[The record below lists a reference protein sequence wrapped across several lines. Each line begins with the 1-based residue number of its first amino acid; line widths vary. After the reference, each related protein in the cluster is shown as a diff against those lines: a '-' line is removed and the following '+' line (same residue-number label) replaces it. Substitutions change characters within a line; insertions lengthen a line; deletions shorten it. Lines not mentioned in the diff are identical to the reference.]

1 MNDPILYMKKTVFL
15 LLLSTFPFLA
25 SYTQGGKVIKFKHE
39 AFTYKPV
46 LYYISSVK
54 DDRADTMTIGSVRSG
69 VFSKKTVPLNLQG
82 GAAMA
87 LDEFIKAYLV
97 QDRHQ
102 TPFELHIT
110 QLEASEQTG
119 GFKAGA
125 ELHISVAFYGAGK
138 KIADYKGSYTL
149 DGSIDATRFIEELI
163 RRGLDNIFRQ
173 FDDWYRAN
181 KEQAQAIMNGPSFR
195 LEVDIKEES
204 GDSDHLAFS
213 LHRPLTLDDFKGKP
227 DDMSRGAAVTYSGV
241 DAKFNAQSQYGQ
253 VTVVVTLTPFFDFT
267 RSWCRTG
274 SRNAKTLQHEQQH
287 FNITAIVACEM
298 ANEIRNQ
305 PLTADNYKEVMEKI
319 NRDKMKELEQREGQ
333 YDLETRH
340 GLIAAIQQK
349 WEQQIRDELSK
360 QTCYH

>member
-1 MNDPILYMKKTVFL
+1 MNDPLLYMKKTVFL
-15 LLLSTFPFLA
+15 LLLFAFSFLA
-25 SYTQGGKVIKFKHE
+25 SYTQSGKIIKFKHE

-54 DDRADTMTIGSVRSG
+54 DDRADTTTIGSVRSG
-69 VFSKKTVPLNLQG
+69 VFSKKTVPLNLPG

-87 LDEFIKAYLV
+87 MNEFIKAYLV

-102 TPFELHIT
+102 APFELHIT

-125 ELHISVAFYGAGK
+125 ELHISVAFYGGGK
-138 KIADYKGSYTL
+138 KIADYRGSYTL
-149 DGSIDATRFIEELI
+149 DGGIDATRYIEELI
-163 RRGLDNIFRQ
+163 RRGLDNIFKQ

-181 KEQAQAIMNGPSFR
+181 KEQAEAIMNGPSFKV
-195 LEVDIKEES
+195 EVVIKEES
-204 GDSDHLAFS
+204 GDSEQLAFS
-213 LHRPLTLDDFKGKP
+213 LHRPLILDDFKGKP

-241 DAKFNAQSQYGQ
+241 DAKYNSQSQYGQ
-253 VTVVVTLTPFFDFT
+253 VTVVVTLTPFFDFS
-267 RSWCRTG
+267 RSWCRAG

-298 ANEIRNQ
+298 ADEIRNY
-305 PLTADNYKEVMEKI
+305 PLTADNYKEALEKI
-319 NRDKMKELEQREGQ
+319 NKDKIKEVQQRQDQ
-333 YDLETRH
+333 YDLQTNH
-340 GLIAAIQQK
+340 GLIAAIQRK
-349 WEQQIRDELSK
+349 WEQQIGDELSK